1 MDDKCFCL
9 ATAFGR
15 TLQIR
20 MPLQLCYKLAQPRS
34 ALGPK
39 QDVKELIV
47 KAQGLKSTGSGMG
60 CKLLLLSLRPEA
72 NFTSIQR
79 SRFQLE
85 FHFFAKAKDMGA
97 CPEGCKPLFN
107 SGATAQRIAARC

>member
-1 MDDKCFCL
+1 MDIKCFWL

-20 MPLQLCYKLAQPRS
+20 ITLQLCYKSAQPRTS
-34 ALGPK
+34 LGPK

-47 KAQGLKSTGSGMG
+47 KPQGLESTGSGMG
-60 CKLLLLSLRPEA
+60 CKLLLLSLRSEA

-79 SRFQLE
+79 SRFQP
-85 FHFFAKAKDMGA
+85 AM
-97 CPEGCKPLFN
+97 
-107 SGATAQRIAARC
+107 ARVPRFLL